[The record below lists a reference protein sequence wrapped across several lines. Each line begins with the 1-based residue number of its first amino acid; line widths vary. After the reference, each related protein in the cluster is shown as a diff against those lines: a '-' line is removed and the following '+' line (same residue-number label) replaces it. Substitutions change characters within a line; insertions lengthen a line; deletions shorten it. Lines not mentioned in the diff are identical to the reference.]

1 MNQLTA
7 VWRQANYATQERVKR
22 EWKAQGK
29 DPSYHSAAFTTA
41 VEQILIDH
49 LRLLLDEGRVVASGT
64 HEDLLANVPLYSQI
78 LAQAT
83 TTGEVE

>member
-7 VWRQANYATQERVKR
+7 VWRQANHAAQERVKR

-49 LRLLLDEGRVVASGT
+49 LRLPLDEGQQAGGGTGFLKEDVNPASWKWMRHG
-64 HEDLLANVPLYSQI
+64 S
-78 LAQAT
+78 
-83 TTGEVE
+83 GG

>member
-49 LRLLLDEGRVVASGT
+49 LRLLLDEGQQAGGGTGFLKEDVNPASCKWMRHG
-64 HEDLLANVPLYSQI
+64 P
-78 LAQAT
+78 
-83 TTGEVE
+83 GG